1 MGEFDFLGPFDVFK
15 APYPAHYQTKALT
28 KDGSLISIR
37 PIRSDDAP
45 LLVELFNR
53 LSKDTIF
60 FRFLDDLKSLP
71 PDWLQDFTRIDY
83 AQDVAMVAAK
93 EIESRER
100 ILGVCR
106 IMRKPG
112 STRGEI
118 AAVVDDQWQG
128 KGIGKILLQHS
139 IHIAKELGIR
149 VLWGIV
155 SSENKRLLAM
165 AEKLGFSSKP
175 EPEADLYK
183 IEMNLAASD

>member
-1 MGEFDFLGPFDVFK
+1 MGEFDFGPFDLFK
-15 APYPAHYQTKALT
+15 APYPWQYQTKALT

-37 PIRSDDAP
+37 PIRPDDAP

-71 PDWLQDFTRIDY
+71 LDWLRDFTCIDY
-83 AQDVAMVAAK
+83 TQDVAMVAAK

-106 IMRKPG
+106 VMRELG

-118 AAVVDDQWQG
+118 AVVVYDHWQG
-128 KGIGKILLQHS
+128 KCIGQILFERS
-139 IHIAKELGIR
+139 IRIAKELGKKG
-149 VLWGIV
+149 LWGIV
-155 SSENKRLLAM
+155 SPRNERLLCM
-165 AEKLGFSSKP
+165 AAKLGFSCKP
-175 EPEADLYK
+175 TPETDLYEIK
-183 IEMNLAASD
+183 MDITVSP